1 MTSRQRAF
9 VAAYLTTWN
18 AAESARRAG
27 YAPASAR
34 QTGRRLL
41 QTPAVAEAIKAE
53 LQGRNMIAAE
63 ALEGLAAQA
72 RGDMA
77 DFAAELGYPQL
88 REARD
93 AGRLD
98 TRLIHKFDL
107 DRQIEER
114 KDGTR
119 ITRER
124 VKLELYNAQNARALI
139 LKASGDLEET
149 IIVRYERGLEELFG
163 FIIDEFS
170 KEGDEAT
177 LDRIERVLTDYQAR
191 NG

>member
-34 QTGRRLL
+34 QTRRRLL
-41 QTPAVAEAIKAE
+41 QTPTVAEAIKAE
-53 LQGRNMIAAE
+53 LQGRNMTAAE

-107 DRQIEER
+107 
-114 KDGTR
+114 G
-119 ITRER
+119 
-124 VKLELYNAQNARALI
+124 
-139 LKASGDLEET
+139 GPC
-149 IIVRYERGLEELFG
+149 
-163 FIIDEFS
+163 
-170 KEGDEAT
+170 
-177 LDRIERVLTDYQAR
+177 
-191 NG
+191 